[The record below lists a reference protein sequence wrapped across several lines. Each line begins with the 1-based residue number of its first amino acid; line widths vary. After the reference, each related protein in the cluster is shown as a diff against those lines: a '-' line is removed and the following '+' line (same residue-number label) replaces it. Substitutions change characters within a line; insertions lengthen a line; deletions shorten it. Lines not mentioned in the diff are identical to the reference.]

1 MKAVKLLQPRNA
13 LLKLVAAL
21 KLNAG
26 KVLVMLLQP
35 RNALL
40 QFVTALVSGRFV
52 VRAEVLKFI

>member
-1 MKAVKLLQPRNA
+1 MLLHPYHAA
-13 LLKLVAAL
+13 LNVVAAL

-26 KVLVMLLQP
+26 KVPVILLQL

-52 VRAEVLKFI
+52 VRADVLKFICVQP